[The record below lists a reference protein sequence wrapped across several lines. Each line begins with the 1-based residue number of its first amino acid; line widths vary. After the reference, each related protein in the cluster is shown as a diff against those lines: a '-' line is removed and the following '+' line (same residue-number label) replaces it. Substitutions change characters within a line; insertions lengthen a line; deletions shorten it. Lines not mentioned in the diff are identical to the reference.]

1 MNIQAYSVAVR
12 LSAKDDLTRVLK
24 MASEDVLSLHKR
36 LLGVCADLKNID
48 KYAKAATSS
57 ISAMSRA
64 MTGNLSGATRDAR
77 QYSEAMRSATESTE
91 RLHRASSGLPGSN
104 GLSYLALGAAAG
116 FSGGGNNGG
125 NRPSAGM
132 LRLPGPAG
140 EGWNSTK
147 DSGLLGS
154 GGNGG
159 NRPPAGMLAIP
170 APSGGHWNGWR
181 NGVPPGGWGPGNPR
195 GGGGGSDDGNG
206 GGRNGAHRPLSERDN
221 GMTNLATG
229 YVGYELLS
237 SITEKGISYERE
249 LARLRQMGLNNA
261 QINEAKAYVDTHNV
275 ANTSVLDRMRIF
287 TDAQGSFRQ
296 SGMLTG
302 DALAAAKTMMPVL
315 AQYEVASQALS
326 GQSQAAASTN
336 MLNLNKIV
344 EIMGGLNSP
353 ALAANIADGVFKA
366 SQSSGRIVNERQLKL
381 FVAHGST
388 ATNHQS
394 LRAMFG
400 ALEPIIGEMG
410 GDVASNGMLTAYNRL
425 NGNMSLIPKNLRREI
440 ARLGI
445 GDSTGIEQTKKLA
458 YLQTTDLP
466 GYVEKMMGIYAA
478 HGITDPVAMEREN
491 SILFGRAGAKVYN
504 RMMAQIKTMDE
515 SLASYDRSH
524 GSAATANDPDNHV
537 IMARQAMSVAFE
549 NLQLALAQK
558 GGVMENFTRGI
569 DMVTKGVTTLTN
581 AVNAHPNMA
590 RYAMDGAMAITALA
604 GARGAMWVMKH
615 AALALLSPFKLIT
628 GRFGLMK
635 DAASLLASPI
645 KFLVGTNGI
654 PLLVESIGFLGTAI
668 AGAAALL
675 IPTNNTPNQTQEM
688 AERDRLGKMNWEK
701 SHPGIPYYGT
711 RVWDLNSI
719 PAKPGVSKVSQFVP
733 IPPKP
738 AQPIHIQ
745 VDSILDG
752 KKVGQGMVTYLT
764 RETSKAPSG
773 VSAFDSSMLLT
784 HPGQVS
790 GLSTK

>member
-36 LLGVCADLKNID
+36 MLGVCADLKNID
-48 KYAKAATSS
+48 KYARAATSS
-57 ISAMSRA
+57 IATMSRA
-64 MTGNLSGATRDAR
+64 MNGNLSGATRDAR
-77 QYSEAMRSATESTE
+77 QYSDAIRSATESTE
-91 RLHRASSGLPGSN
+91 RLHRANSGLSGGN
-104 GLSYLALGAAAG
+104 GLPYFALGAAAG
-116 FSGGGNNGG
+116 F
-125 NRPSAGM
+125 
-132 LRLPGPAG
+132 
-140 EGWNSTK
+140 
-147 DSGLLGS
+147 GS

-159 NRPPAGMLAIP
+159 GNRPPNGMLGLTGP
-170 APSGGHWNGWR
+170 GGGNWNGWK
-181 NGVPPGGWGPGNPR
+181 NGAPPGGWGNTPPLGGGDDNGGSGR
-195 GGGGGSDDGNG
+195 GGS
-206 GGRNGAHRPLSERDN
+206 HRPMSDRES

-229 YVGYELLS
+229 YVGYELLN

-249 LARLRQMGLNNA
+249 LARLRQMGLNTA
-261 QINEAKAYVDTHNV
+261 QVNEAKAYVLSHNV

-296 SGMLTG
+296 SGMVNG

-315 AQYEVASQALS
+315 ARYEVASQALS
-326 GQSQAAASTN
+326 GQSQAAASSN

-353 ALAANIADGVFKA
+353 VLAANIADGVFKA

-410 GDVASNGMLTAYNRL
+410 GDVASNGMLTAYNRI

-445 GDSTGIEQTKKLA
+445 GDATGTEQPKSLA
-458 YLQTTDLP
+458 YLQTTNLP
-466 GYVEKMMGIYAA
+466 GYIEKIMQIYAA

-491 SILFGRAGAKVYN
+491 SILFGRSGAKIYN
-504 RMMAQIKTMDE
+504 RIMAQIKTTEE
-515 SLASYDRSH
+515 SLAAYDRAH
-524 GSAATANDPDNHV
+524 GTAATSNDPDNHV
-537 IMARQAMSVAFE
+537 LMAREAMGKSFE
-549 NLQLALAQK
+549 DLELSLAQK
-558 GGVMENFTRGI
+558 GGVMERFTQGI
-569 DMVTKGVTTLTN
+569 DTVKNGVNILTN

-590 RYAMDGAMAITALA
+590 RYAMDGAMVITTLA
-604 GARGAMWVMKH
+604 GASGAMWVMKH
-615 AALALLSPFKLIT
+615 SASALIRPLKFLAGKNGFPLLSTAIQGMPNVVALA
-628 GRFGLMK
+628 
-635 DAASLLASPI
+635 
-645 KFLVGTNGI
+645 
-654 PLLVESIGFLGTAI
+654 
-668 AGAAALL
+668 AAAIGTELGVEIYRRYQAAKNGTPYDQL
-675 IPTNNTPNQTQEM
+675 PTQSQEM
-688 AERDRLGKMNWEK
+688 AERDRLGKINWEK
-701 SHPGIPYYGT
+701 SHTGMPYYGT

-719 PAKPGVSKVSQFVP
+719 PAKPGVSKASQFVP
-733 IPPKP
+733 VPPKP

-752 KKVGQGMVTYLT
+752 KKIGQGVMTYLVK
-764 RETSKAPSG
+764 ESSKAPSS

>member
-36 LLGVCADLKNID
+36 MLGVCADLKNID

-91 RLHRASSGLPGSN
+91 RLHRASSGLPGGN
-104 GLSYLALGAAAG
+104 GASYLAIGAAAG
-116 FSGGGNNGG
+116 LSGGGNNGG
-125 NRPSAGM
+125 NRPPVGM
-132 LRLPGPAG
+132 LGLPGPADG
-140 EGWNSTK
+140 GWK
-147 DSGLLGS
+147 
-154 GGNGG
+154 
-159 NRPPAGMLAIP
+159 
-170 APSGGHWNGWR
+170 GWR
-181 NGVPPGGWGPGNPR
+181 NGVPPGGWGPGNPP

-206 GGRNGAHRPLSERDN
+206 GGRNGAHRPLSDRDS

-229 YVGYELLS
+229 YVGYELLN

-249 LARLRQMGLNNA
+249 LARLRQMGLNTA
-261 QINEAKAYVDTHNV
+261 QINEAKAYVGTHNV

-410 GDVASNGMLTAYNRL
+410 GDVASNGMLTAYNRI

-445 GDSTGIEQTKKLA
+445 GDATGTEQPKALA

-466 GYVEKMMGIYAA
+466 GYVKKMMGIYAA
-478 HGITDPVAMEREN
+478 HGITNSIDWEREN
-491 SILFGRAGAKVYN
+491 SILFGRGGAKIYN

-537 IMARQAMSVAFE
+537 IMARQAMGVAFE

-569 DMVTKGVTTLTN
+569 DIVTRGVTTLTN
-581 AVNAHPNMA
+581 AVDSHPNMA

-604 GARGAMWVMKH
+604 GASGAMWVMKH
-615 AALALLSPFKLIT
+615 SASALMGPLKFLAGKDGFPLLSTAIQGMPNIVALA
-628 GRFGLMK
+628 
-635 DAASLLASPI
+635 
-645 KFLVGTNGI
+645 
-654 PLLVESIGFLGTAI
+654 
-668 AGAAALL
+668 AAAIGTELSVEIYRRFMAAKNGTPYDQL
-675 IPTNNTPNQTQEM
+675 PTQTQEM

-701 SHPGIPYYGT
+701 SHPGMPYYGT

-719 PAKPGVSKVSQFVP
+719 PAKPGVSKASQFVP

-738 AQPIHIQ
+738 SQPINIQ

-752 KKVGQGMVTYLT
+752 KKIGQGMMTYLVKEST
-764 RETSKAPSG
+764 KAPSS
-773 VSAFDSSMLLT
+773 VSAFDSSMILT

>member
-24 MASEDVLSLHKR
+24 MASEDVLNLHKR
-36 LLGVCADLKNID
+36 LLDVCADLKNID

-91 RLHRASSGLPGSN
+91 RLHRASSGLPGGN
-104 GLSYLALGAAAG
+104 GLPYLAIGAAAG
-116 FSGGGNNGG
+116 FGGGNNGG
-125 NRPSAGM
+125 NRPPAGM
-132 LRLPGPAG
+132 MGLPGPAG
-140 EGWNSTK
+140 
-147 DSGLLGS
+147 GS
-154 GGNGG
+154 
-159 NRPPAGMLAIP
+159 
-170 APSGGHWNGWR
+170 WNGWR
-181 NGVPPGGWGPGNPR
+181 NGVPPGGWGPGNPP
-195 GGGGGSDDGNG
+195 GGGGGSDKSNG
-206 GGRNGAHRPLSERDN
+206 GGGRSGAHRPLSDRDS

-229 YVGYELLS
+229 YVGYELLN

-249 LARLRQMGLNNA
+249 LARLRQMGLNTA
-261 QINEAKAYVDTHNV
+261 QINEAKNYVGTHNI

-287 TDAQGSFRQ
+287 TDAQGSFRE
-296 SGMLTG
+296 SGMG
-302 DALAAAKTMMPVL
+302 GKKAMEAAETMMPIL
-315 AQYEVASQALS
+315 AKYEVASQTLS
-326 GQSQAAASTN
+326 GQSQAAASGN
-336 MLNLNKIV
+336 MRNLNKIV
-344 EIMGGLNSP
+344 EIMGGLNDTAKASS
-353 ALAANIADGVFKA
+353 IVDGVFKA
-366 SQSSGRIVNERQLKL
+366 SQSSGRMVDERQLRL
-381 FVAHGST
+381 FAAHGST

-394 LRAMFG
+394 IRAMFG

-410 GDVASNGMLTAYNRL
+410 GDVTSNGMLTAYNRI

-445 GDSTGIEQTKKLA
+445 GDSTGTEQPKSLA

-466 GYVEKMMGIYAA
+466 GYVKKMMDIYAA
-478 HGITDPVAMEREN
+478 HGITSSIDREREN
-491 SILFGRAGAKVYN
+491 SILFGCSGAKIYN
-504 RMMAQIKTMDE
+504 RIMAQMETIDK
-515 SLASYDRSH
+515 SLVAFDVSQ
-524 GSAATANDPDNHV
+524 GTGPVINDPNNHV
-537 IMARQAMSVAFE
+537 LMARQAMGVAFE

-569 DMVTKGVTTLTN
+569 DMVTNGVTILTN
-581 AVNAHPNMA
+581 AVNAHPNIA

-604 GARGAMWVMKH
+604 GARGSMWVLKH
-615 AALALLSPFKLIT
+615 AALALLSPFKLVT
-628 GRFGLMK
+628 GSFGLMK
-635 DAASLLASPI
+635 DAAGLLASPI
-645 KFLVGTNGI
+645 KFLVGANGI
-654 PLLVESIGFLGTAI
+654 PMLVESIGFLGTAI

-701 SHPGIPYYGT
+701 SHPGMPYYGT

-719 PAKPGVSKVSQFVP
+719 PAKPGVSKPSQFVP
-733 IPPKP
+733 VPTKA

-752 KKVGQGMVTYLT
+752 KKIGQGMMTYLVK
-764 RETSKAPSG
+764 ESSKAPSSI
-773 VSAFDSSMLLT
+773 SAFDSSMILT